1 MKKNTWY
8 NNDCKTNLYLRH
20 KCQYPPKC
28 KPGYDAVSI
37 YSNRHNCPEYMCLP
51 YNLPKKKLPKPNI
64 KLEIIKRPC
73 PVKKYPK
80 IKPLKVI
87 TKKQI
92 KEPNNYLFI
101 FIICLVLGSV
111 YLL

>member
-51 YNLPKKKLPKPNI
+51 YNMQKRKNKPNLKI
-64 KLEIIKRPC
+64 EIIKP
-73 PVKKYPK
+73 PHQIKKYPK
-80 IKPLKVI
+80 IKPLKVV
-87 TKKQI
+87 
-92 KEPNNYLFI
+92 KEQNNYLII
-101 FIICLVLGSV
+101 FIICFVLGSV
-111 YLL
+111 YLI